1 MSDNTTITPRDDRET
16 AVVGAGRRIATAI
29 GILITAATTLLAAF
43 GDMQWITDNLPMLG
57 VGLGSLVSGG
67 IASYIAVRRMRVD
80 RAAKTSAVLLA
91 AIGAL
96 TLCGCVAIR
105 ATSDAEKAGVLAFGT
120 GADSAAALANVAVN
134 GAPTEGGDSAGVSFD
149 SGNTQ
154 QQTQQAIQS
163 LITLGAV
170 LAPLL
175 PNGSSVANAL
185 SLDAGIAC
193 APSAAPAPANT
204 TGFNGAPGENGEG
217 VYGNP
222 ACSRC
227 RAYRAAHPEVEII
240 NVSVASNAAAM
251 WNALRERGY
260 TGATVALP
268 VTVTADGYTQSAK

>member
-268 VTVTADGYTQSAK
+268 VEITADGYTTNAK

>member
-185 SLDAGIAC
+185 ALDAGIAC

-204 TGFNGAPGENGEG
+204 AGFNGAPGENGEG

-268 VTVTADGYTQSAK
+268 VAVTADGYTTNAK

>member
-268 VTVTADGYTQSAK
+268 VTVTADGYTQAAK